1 MEREGKKEAEESRYK
16 AEDQAASRGMKMFLG
31 CNRRKE
37 DGLRITEKDADET
50 SLETLD
56 VGEKKEMISGRTL
69 EMASCIT
76 DKKDIKGAGGGKRL
90 LEGGLDSPSK
100 RARRFDDLKD
110 FWGGRGGVLAT
121 FMHTP
126 TGGTYRRLSSPT
138 KSDNDL
144 TDLRQTRG

>member
-1 MEREGKKEAEESRYK
+1 
-16 AEDQAASRGMKMFLG
+16 
-31 CNRRKE
+31 
-37 DGLRITEKDADET
+37 
-50 SLETLD
+50 
-56 VGEKKEMISGRTL
+56 
-69 EMASCIT
+69 MASCIN

-144 TDLRQTRG
+144 TDQRQTRG